1 MAYASGVLQI
11 DLYFTFYFTVLMA
24 HQLLLI
30 WVLTAHVLLLLSW
43 VLIARYLRLSISLIR
58 VIAHHLDLMVLIAH
72 YQLPCVNPHEPKGS
86 MCGLRGRH
94 PSHHSVI
101 WSEVL
106 V

>member
-11 DLYFTFYFTVLMA
+11 DLYFTIYFTVLMA
-24 HQLLLI
+24 HQLLLFGCSQHMSYSSYI
-30 WVLTAHVLLLLSW
+30 W
-43 VLIARYLRLSISLIR
+43 VLIARYLRLSIALIR
-58 VIAHHLDLMVLIAH
+58 VIARHLDIKVLIAH
-72 YQLPCVNPHEPKGS
+72 FQLPCVNPHEPKGS

-94 PSHHSVI
+94 PSHHSVS